1 MYPYFGDEGKLS
13 FLSIKG
19 DPSIFDTFALENV
32 RFSFMLVVLKHI
44 TIEVA
49 LFIEYLDAEILPV
62 VIFLQHVLAL
72 WKREILLMDG
82 SKTTSSRKLGTLGLL
97 HVNGNALRTKRE
109 KWEINCRDNTRQQ
122 LGNLSLFPH
131 QNFQGKMLQQL
142 AMCSRW

>member
-1 MYPYFGDEGKLS
+1 MS

-72 WKREILLMDG
+72 
-82 SKTTSSRKLGTLGLL
+82 
-97 HVNGNALRTKRE
+97 
-109 KWEINCRDNTRQQ
+109 
-122 LGNLSLFPH
+122 
-131 QNFQGKMLQQL
+131 
-142 AMCSRW
+142 